1 MKSDQVLDIFSKLH
15 LPLDKECLLT
25 EVRSIH
31 LNDGRIIIPNYL
43 YNRFIIGKNSLG
55 IVYGE
60 SHAIG
65 GRFPFNFVC
74 NQARDTLIFSNDT
87 VIPDT
92 PFYENLP
99 FPKMGDIIRVSE
111 SVSQYQD
118 CRIADVFHDSCNTHI
133 KFFPGCSKLQPGS
146 SKVAFYTDTGIDRN
160 RCILGTIEEGIFLEF
175 IPNELK
181 KKKTF
186 HEEILY
192 KNIDDIRLS
201 ISGNIYKKE
210 FSLKG

>member
-15 LPLDKECLLT
+15 LPLDKECLFT
-25 EVRSIH
+25 EIRSIH
-31 LNDGRIIIPNYL
+31 LNDGRIITPNYL
-43 YNRFIIGKNSLG
+43 YNRFIVGKNSLG

-65 GRFPFNFVC
+65 GRFPFNFAC

-92 PFYENLP
+92 PFYENLS
-99 FPKMGDIIRVSE
+99 FPKMGDIVRVSE

-118 CRIADVFHDSCNTHI
+118 CRIVDVFHDSCNTYI

-146 SKVAFYTDTGIDRN
+146 SKVAFYTDTNIDRN